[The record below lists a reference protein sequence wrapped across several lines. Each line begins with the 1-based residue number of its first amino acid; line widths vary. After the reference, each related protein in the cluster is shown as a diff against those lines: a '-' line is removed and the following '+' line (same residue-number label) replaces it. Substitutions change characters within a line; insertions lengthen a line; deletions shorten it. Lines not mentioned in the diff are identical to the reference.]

1 MSHIVVFTTTSSADE
16 AAAIGRG
23 LVEARLAACVQVIG
37 PIRSLYHWDGQVQD
51 DQEWQL
57 QVKTAAD
64 RLDAVT
70 EYIQRE
76 HTYDEPEVI
85 ALPVVGGSAGYLG
98 WVTGRT
104 R

>member
-1 MSHIVVFTTTSSADE
+1 
-16 AAAIGRG
+16 
-23 LVEARLAACVQVIG
+23 
-37 PIRSLYHWDGQVQD
+37 
-51 DQEWQL
+51 
-57 QVKTAAD
+57 
-64 RLDAVT
+64 VT

-85 ALPVVGGSAGYLG
+85 ALPPTTGSAGYLG

>member
-1 MSHIVVFTTTSSADE
+1 MVVITTTASADE
-16 AAAIGRG
+16 AAALGRG
-23 LVEARLAACVQVIG
+23 LVEARLAACVQIVG
-37 PIRSLYHWDGQVQD
+37 PIRSVYRWDGAVQD

-64 RLDAVT
+64 RLDEVT
-70 EYIQRE
+70 AFLQRE
-76 HTYDEPEVI
+76 HSYDEPEVI

-98 WVTGRT
+98 WVTAQT